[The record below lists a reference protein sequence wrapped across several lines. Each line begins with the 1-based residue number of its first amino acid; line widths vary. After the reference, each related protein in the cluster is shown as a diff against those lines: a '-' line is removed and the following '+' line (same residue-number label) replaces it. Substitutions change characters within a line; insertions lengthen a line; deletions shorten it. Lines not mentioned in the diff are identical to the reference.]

1 MDRIVRFFSGGTV
14 NESGEF
20 TSMRK
25 DVAIFGS
32 PPSYEDLI
40 ARVNQMFKVG
50 HEQEKLTLR
59 ARFDAGDKR
68 AHYVLMPIRKEDD
81 WLIYKELVQ
90 GSQVRCC
97 EVFVDVCGRG
107 VDIDNLDEYGDDN
120 PIEHLTQEEI
130 HGCNEDED
138 GEDDDLSDDGVEVED
153 EEASGDEGD
162 FDTCRVANNFDDDT
176 FENEEVDDDD
186 MSESSDEDPFDDCVG
201 GCEQEN
207 DVREV
212 PLVQPT
218 PVVQQARFVEPISV
232 RQPPPVVQEPVEQ
245 TVREPVTNV
254 EPTPGARTEEVV
266 EERVEVEETGRQDMS
281 TLSGFRLTPLT
292 PAELRQLEAVHVH
305 VPAVPIFHSIPS
317 KAYCDSGLRLGY
329 IEPDSSE
336 ELIAKGMIFESIEEL
351 KFFLR
356 DYSVRHHRPY
366 DVVHS
371 SVKLRIFPRCPSS

>member
-14 NESGEF
+14 SESGEF
-20 TSMRK
+20 TSMRE

-50 HEQEKLTLR
+50 HEQEELTLH

-68 AHYVLMPIRKEDD
+68 AHYVLMPITKEDD

-107 VDIDNLDEYGDDN
+107 VDIDSPDEYGDDN

-130 HGCNEDED
+130 HGCNEDKD

-162 FDTCRVANNFDDDT
+162 FDTCRVANNFADDT

-186 MSESSDEDPFDDCVG
+186 MSESSDEDPCDDYVG
-201 GCEQEN
+201 GCEP
-207 DVREV
+207 V
-212 PLVQPT
+212 PD
-218 PVVQQARFVEPISV
+218 
-232 RQPPPVVQEPVEQ
+232 
-245 TVREPVTNV
+245 V
-254 EPTPGARTEEVV
+254 EPTPVARTESVV
-266 EERVEVEETGRQDMS
+266 EERVEVEETGRQDMT
-281 TLSGFRLTPLT
+281 TLSGFRLAPLT
-292 PAELRQLEAVHVH
+292 PAELRQLQAVHVQ
-305 VPAVPIFHSIPS
+305 VPEVPTFHSIPS

-329 IEPDSSE
+329 IETDSTE
-336 ELIAKGMIFESIEEL
+336 GLIAKGMIFESIEEL

-371 SVKLRIFPRCPSS
+371 SVNLRYTVRLSIGV

>member
-20 TSMRK
+20 TSMRE

-50 HEQEKLTLR
+50 HEQEELTLR

-138 GEDDDLSDDGVEVED
+138 GEDDDLGDDGVEVED
-153 EEASGDEGD
+153 EEGSGDEGD

-186 MSESSDEDPFDDCVG
+186 MSESSDEDPFDDC
-201 GCEQEN
+201 
-207 DVREV
+207 
-212 PLVQPT
+212 
-218 PVVQQARFVEPISV
+218 
-232 RQPPPVVQEPVEQ
+232 
-245 TVREPVTNV
+245 
-254 EPTPGARTEEVV
+254 ARTEEVV